1 MRKEGQNVIRFFD
14 EFHKEENNRL
24 ELAQNKLSWLINSTF
39 VFTEDA
45 KSAEYLSD
53 NPYFME
59 LQGKVEQFSEN
70 IIRSK

>member
-39 VFTEDA
+39 VFTEE
-45 KSAEYLSD
+45 S
-53 NPYFME
+53 
-59 LQGKVEQFSEN
+59 
-70 IIRSK
+70 